1 MFIEY
6 LESGSDDCP
15 LIRIFGEGPQ
25 AVETLAMQL
34 QAFGE
39 ESGTNLLEVEKLPG
53 MISIDGFHLTIVKT
67 AEKSKAQSEGTAGS
81 VVWRLPAAS
90 VLEVA
95 ELLASLGNTKCSGYQ
110 WVSGKEARG
119 CLGHAG
125 IGIVVTTDSLGRW

>member
-39 ESGTNLLEVEKLPG
+39 ESGT
-53 MISIDGFHLTIVKT
+53 IDGFHLTIVKT